1 MLRPRYHLI
10 TRFFFHLAFAAFFAS
25 ALRSP
30 AVILANRRAAIW
42 DAAEEVK
49 AALVTLAM
57 AVEYHK
63 TLPA

>member
-10 TRFFFHLAFAAFFAS
+10 TRFFFHRALAAFFAS

-30 AVILANRRAAIW
+30 AVIFANRRAAIW
-42 DAAEEVK
+42 DA

-63 TLPA
+63 TVPA